1 MRRRDRNMKILH
13 LFAIS
18 VVVLAAPTAVR
29 PCSCVVVSNSCGVPK
44 AFDPSGVIFLGP
56 VVSRVE
62 VQEPATFGNGM
73 AMVGGY
79 AVHFIVTEN
88 FQGATGLGKEVVVN
102 TGRGGGDC
110 GYPFV
115 VGTTYLVYASTSDS
129 QLTTGICSGTR
140 PEVMVGGL
148 LRELRAI
155 RDGVPVDDLFGTI
168 GISPTGAGYEDLAET
183 RPLPDVSVRLIGGAG
198 TVFSARTDEHG
209 AYAFSL
215 LPRGTYRIEPDLP
228 AGLSTWQSKTG
239 KPLAIDIDDKDG
251 TGAGC
256 QVDIFSRPDGQIS
269 GTVLDATGKGVPG
282 FITILPADPREA
294 EIARHHGGLPGC
306 DTEDGNFLL
315 PQLHPGRYRL
325 VFHPKVGERVD
336 FRRVFYW
343 PTGGRG
349 ADNAIDLAFG
359 QHIEKIRF
367 EIP

>member
-1 MRRRDRNMKILH
+1 MKILRL
-13 LFAIS
+13 LFATA
-18 VVVLAAPTAVR
+18 VVVLAFAPTAVR
-29 PCSCVVVSNSCGVPK
+29 ACSCVMVSNSCGTSK
-44 AFDPSGVIFLGP
+44 AFDPGVVIFLGQ
-56 VVSRVE
+56 VVSKVE
-62 VQEPATFGNGM
+62 VQEPATLVNRT

-88 FQGATGLGKEVVVN
+88 FHGATGLGQEIVVN

-115 VGTTYLVYASTSDS
+115 VGTTYLVYASISDS
-129 QLTTGICSGTR
+129 QLTTGICSGTK

-148 LRELRAI
+148 LRELRTI
-155 RDGVPVDDLFGTI
+155 RDGARVDDLFGTI
-168 GISPTGAGYEDLAET
+168 GIGPNGAGFDDLAET
-183 RPLPDVSVRLIGGAG
+183 HPLPDVSVRIIWGAG
-198 TVFSARTDEHG
+198 AVFSVRTDEHG
-209 AYAFSL
+209 AYAFPSL
-215 LPRGTYRIEPDLP
+215 PLGTYRIEPDLP

-282 FITILPADPREA
+282 FITIQPADPKEA
-294 EIARHHGGLPGC
+294 EIARRHGGLRGC

-315 PQLHPGRYRL
+315 PQLPPGRYRL
-325 VFHPKVGERVD
+325 KFHPKVGERVD

-343 PTGGRG
+343 PPCGRG
-349 ADNAIDLAFG
+349 ADNAIELEFG
-359 QHIEKIRF
+359 QHIDEVRF

>member
-1 MRRRDRNMKILH
+1 MKILH
-13 LFAIS
+13 FLFATS

-29 PCSCVVVSNSCGVPK
+29 PCSCVMVSNSCGFSK
-44 AFDPSGVIFLGP
+44 AFDPGGVIFLGQ
-56 VVSRVE
+56 VVSKVE
-62 VQEPATFGNGM
+62 VQEPATFGNRV

-79 AVHFIVTEN
+79 AIHFVVKEN
-88 FQGATGLGKEVVVN
+88 FHGATGLGQEIVVN

-115 VGTTYLVYASTSDS
+115 VGTKYLVHAAAPGSE
-129 QLTTGICSGTR
+129 LTTSICSGTK

-155 RDGVPVDDLFGTI
+155 RDGARVDDLFGTI
-168 GISPTGAGYEDLAET
+168 GIGPTGAGYEDLAET
-183 RPLPDVSVRLIGGAG
+183 RPLPDVSVRITEGTG
-198 TVFSARTDEHG
+198 TVFTIKTDEHG
-209 AYAFSL
+209 AYAFSS

-228 AGLSTWQSKTG
+228 GGLSTWQAKPE

-282 FITILPADPREA
+282 FITIQPADPREA
-294 EIARHHGGLPGC
+294 EIARRHGGLPGC

-315 PQLHPGRYRL
+315 PQISAGRYRL
-325 VFHPKVGERVD
+325 EFHPKVGERVD
-336 FRRVFYW
+336 FGRVFYW
-343 PTGGRG
+343 PRGGRG
-349 ADNAIDLAFG
+349 ADNVIELAFG
-359 QHIEKIRF
+359 QHIDKVLF